1 MSDIGCQMAS
11 QPLSQRIQQTRDI
24 GRLITAGRK
33 RARLS
38 QTELAAQLGVSRKTV
53 SNLERGVTANILLST
68 ALQALRLA
76 GFVLEAQPRRPPT
89 ITEVMAR
96 RAADQ
101 ARADKL
107 SAAAATR
114 SARSRR

>member
-1 MSDIGCQMAS
+1 MVPTPPA
-11 QPLSQRIQQTRDI
+11 QRVLQTRDI
-24 GRLITAGRK
+24 GRLIAAGRK

-38 QTELAAQLGVSRKTV
+38 QTDFAAQLGVSRKTV
-53 SNLERGVTANILLST
+53 SDLERGVAAHISLST
-68 ALQALRLA
+68 ALQALQLA
-76 GFVLEAQPRRPPT
+76 GFVVEARPRRPPT

-101 ARADKL
+101 ARADQL
-107 SAAAATR
+107 ASEATAR